1 MKNLPLMYLE
11 AKPPKLWRHG
21 QLIVCRGKRVAGDIL
36 DLVKD
41 DTGGLRDAEQ
51 AHEEGD
57 DRKGTADQPI
67 VGLESRDIVVL
78 DTFGCEAVGLR
89 HRLGVGLTSRGFGG
103 TVGHGGWL

>member
-1 MKNLPLMYLE
+1 MYLE

-51 AHEEGD
+51 AHEEGEHGE
-57 DRKGTADQPI
+57 RAEEFPITA
-67 VGLESRDIVVL
+67 L
-78 DTFGCEAVGLR
+78 
-89 HRLGVGLTSRGFGG
+89 
-103 TVGHGGWL
+103 